1 MNVHSVGC
9 EACQIE
15 MIYLEEPESLVCERC
30 GGKETSYKERDVP
43 VEELLVWAIKRLAY
57 LEDQVASYSGRN
69 DQAYEPS
76 GVQPGGQDETPF
88 VQARRDKDILN

>member
-57 LEDQVASYSGRN
+57 LEDRVASHLGKN

-76 GVQPGGQDETPF
+76 GAQSRDPDESPF